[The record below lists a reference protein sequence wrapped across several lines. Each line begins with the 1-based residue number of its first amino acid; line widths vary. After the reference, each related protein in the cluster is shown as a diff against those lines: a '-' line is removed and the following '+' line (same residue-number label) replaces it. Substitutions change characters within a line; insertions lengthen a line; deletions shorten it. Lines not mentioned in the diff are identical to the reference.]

1 MKTTLVTLITIVF
14 FTGKIFSQEG
24 METVFSKSYACEY
37 RQHYDSAIAFLRTGN
52 IDNNYEVN
60 LRLGWLH
67 YLSGKHEQSIGFYKK
82 AKSIMP
88 VSIEPHL
95 GIVYPL
101 SALEKWNEVLL
112 EYDGIIKL
120 DAKNYTANF
129 KAGLIYYNRKD
140 YTLAK
145 KYLDVLLNLFPFDYE
160 VVHLSAWNHLM
171 MGNYREARVLFQKAL
186 CIRPG
191 DVSSNEGLRSIK

>member
-1 MKTTLVTLITIVF
+1 MKNTLVTLITIF
-14 FTGKIFSQEG
+14 FFSGKIFSQDA
-24 METVFSKSYACEY
+24 METIFSKSYACEY
-37 RQHYDSAIAFLRTGN
+37 RQHYDSAIAILRTGN
-52 IDNNYEVN
+52 IENNYEAN

-67 YLSGKHEQSIGFYKK
+67 YLAGKHEQSIGFYKK

-88 VSIEPHL
+88 VSIEPHQ

-120 DAKNYTANF
+120 DAKNYNANF

-145 KYLDVLLNLFPFDYE
+145 KYLDVLLNLYPFDYD

-186 CIRPG
+186 CIKPG
-191 DVSSNEGLRSIK
+191 DVSSNEGLKSIK